1 MYFPSPSDA
10 TNTFM
15 PQPFIGL
22 PMEAGI
28 ESIGLGPVDLLLG
41 GGWKL
46 GGKYIFGKGS
56 LKTFGGRL
64 GNETTRNQIYNIGN
78 QLKQRGYTITGGGQR
93 RAEEYLRP
101 LSGGRKGGS
110 YIDITATHPNYPTL
124 RINTVDV
131 LKDGVTPTTRELR
144 NAK

>member
-1 MYFPSPSDA
+1 
-10 TNTFM
+10 M